1 MEIKAITV
9 IRLKG
14 RMDAMSSQSFEQ
26 RVRPLEGPDLIVVV
40 DMDELEYISSAGL
53 RSILAV
59 SKKIQADGGQIRFC
73 NVKGLVEEI
82 FQCANLASIVPVH
95 KSWKDAMA

>member
-14 RMDAMSSQSFEQ
+14 RMDALSAQLFEQ
-26 RVRPLEGPDLIVVV
+26 RIRPMEGADLIVVV
-40 DMDELEYISSAGL
+40 DMDELEYVSSAGL

-59 SKKIQADGGQIRFC
+59 AKKIQAGGGQIRFC
-73 NVKGLVEEI
+73 NVKGLVDEI
-82 FQCANLASIVPVH
+82 FRCANLASIIPMC
-95 KSWKDAMA
+95 KSWKEAIF

>member
-9 IRLKG
+9 VRLKG
-14 RMDAMSSQSFEQ
+14 RMDALSAQSFEQ
-26 RVRPLEGPDLIVVV
+26 RLRPLEGADLIVVV

-59 SKKIQADGGQIRFC
+59 AKKIQAGGGQIRFC
-73 NVKGLVEEI
+73 NVKGLVDEI
-82 FQCANLASIVPVH
+82 FRCANLASIVPIY
-95 KSWKDAMA
+95 KSWKDAMV